1 MADINVERK
10 GPSVWPWI
18 IGLLVLALLIWAIA
32 EMVDTDETQVAEVEE
47 VEPAGAPA
55 AVPAPTV
62 EPGAAQAVE
71 LGTLMPLGTEDAG
84 RTVTTRGT
92 VVGQPIEE
100 GYWILTD
107 QDAVLFVVTEE
118 KRNSGESVH
127 VTGRL
132 APVTGDRVRTWRE
145 RANLRPAAGWT
156 IHEDLFIAPLEGG
169 QQAAPGTTAPGTTGA
184 QQPADTGTG
193 AAGTTP
199 MMGPGSGSSDTTRQ
213 SP

>member
-132 APVTGDRVRTWRE
+132 APATGDRVRTWRE

-169 QQAAPGTTAPGTTGA
+169 QQAAPGTTAPGTTGS

>member
-55 AVPAPTV
+55 AVPAPTM
-62 EPGAAQAVE
+62 EPGAGQAVE
-71 LGTLMPLGTEDAG
+71 LGTLMPLGADDAG
-84 RTVTTRGT
+84 RTITARGT
-92 VVGQPIEE
+92 VVGQPIAE

-107 QDAVLFVVTEE
+107 QDAVLFVATEQE
-118 KRNSGESVH
+118 RGTGESVQ

-132 APVTGDRVRTWRE
+132 TQATREQGRVWRE
-145 RANLRPAAGWT
+145 QAKLKPAAGWT
-156 IHEDLFIAPLEGG
+156 VHEDLFIAPINGA
-169 QQAAPGTTAPGTTGA
+169 QQAAPGTTGT
-184 QQPADTGTG
+184 QQPADTGMGAGG
-193 AAGTTP
+193 AAPMTQPGTRSPGTT
-199 MMGPGSGSSDTTRQ
+199 Q
-213 SP
+213 